1 MPVGKGRVGA
11 GVAQASFVGA
21 LCEGLESRSKN
32 KQKISKGSE
41 IFSSYD
47 S

>member
-21 LCEGLESRSKN
+21 LCEGLEREVKIN
-32 KQKISKGSE
+32 KKVKGSE